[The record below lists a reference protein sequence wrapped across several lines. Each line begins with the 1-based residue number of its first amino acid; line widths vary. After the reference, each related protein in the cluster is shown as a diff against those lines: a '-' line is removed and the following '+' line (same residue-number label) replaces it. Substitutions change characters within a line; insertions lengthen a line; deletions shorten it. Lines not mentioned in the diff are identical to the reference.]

1 MPIAMTP
8 VHYLRTTVLFAAGA
22 LALAGCSTA
31 SDTAAAPPAG
41 TPTAQQS
48 LAVEHPWVKANTTGG
63 MTSAFATLVNDT
75 EAPVVLTGT
84 TTEDVAGSVEL
95 HETVLN
101 PDTGATAMQVMAEP
115 ITIDPGESYML
126 EPGGDH
132 IMLMDLQCGLYPG
145 DKLDITLQFQDGAE
159 QTLTAAIRDYA
170 GAQEEYAPGEEPAQE
185 NHQEHGD
192 AGHATSSTAADLPSC
207 HA

>member
-8 VHYLRTTVLFAAGA
+8 VHYLRTTALFTAGA
-22 LALAGCSTA
+22 LAMSGCTTA
-31 SDTAAAPPAG
+31 SGTATAPPAG
-41 TPTAQQS
+41 TSTARQS
-48 LAVEHPWVKANTTGG
+48 LAVEQPWVKANTTGG

-75 EAPVVLTGT
+75 EVPVVLTGT

-95 HETVLN
+95 HETVLD
-101 PDTGATAMQVMAEP
+101 PDTGATAMQAMAESV
-115 ITIDPGESYML
+115 TIDPGESYML

-132 IMLMDLQCGLYPG
+132 IMLLDLQCGLYPG
-145 DKLDITLQFQDGAE
+145 DELEITLQFQNGAE

-170 GAQEEYAPGEEPAQE
+170 GAQEEYAPGEEPAQAD
-185 NHQEHGD
+185 HQEHED